1 MLQTTLSFGAD
12 TINSTTVSSLLL
24 MGVKGM
30 FIIGILIYF
39 IFAIIIVR
47 QIHVMKKT
55 LITPFEPIVQ
65 TIGYGHLIVVGLVG
79 LLFLLIL

>member
-1 MLQTTLSFGAD
+1 MLQTTLAFGTQSANAD
-12 TINSTTVSSLLL
+12 TLSSLLL

-30 FIIGILIYF
+30 FLVGVLLYF

-47 QIHVMKKT
+47 QIHIMKKT
-55 LITPFEPIVQ
+55 LITPFSPVVL